1 MGRLLNTS
9 TELDGN
15 LTQALKSLEQ
25 GTAGIIA
32 ESRFLDINKTLQ
44 RYAIKIIRFAT
55 FDMLMSLQCFP
66 QQNF

>member
-9 TELDGN
+9 TELDRN

-32 ESRFLDINKTLQ
+32 ESRFSDINETLQ
-44 RYAIKIIRFAT
+44 RYATNVHWFWFA
-55 FDMLMSLQCFP
+55 DVY
-66 QQNF
+66 

>member
-32 ESRFLDINKTLQ
+32 ESRFSDINKTLQ
-44 RYAIKIIRFAT
+44 RYAIKREG
-55 FDMLMSLQCFP
+55 SLLLIC
-66 QQNF
+66 